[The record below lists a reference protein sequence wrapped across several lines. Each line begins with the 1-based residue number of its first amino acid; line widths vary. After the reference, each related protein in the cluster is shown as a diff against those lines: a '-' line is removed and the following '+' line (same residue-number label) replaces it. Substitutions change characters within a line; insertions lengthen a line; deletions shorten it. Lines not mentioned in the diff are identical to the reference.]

1 MASPKNPEA
10 MNNAKKETARLDKNN
25 INNTAVYV
33 CYVIPLVIGF
43 FELIHF
49 NEWIIA
55 GIAWISAVLF
65 NGIVSVTPLDWEPTS
80 IKVQEAYWGGFLV
93 MLFFGS
99 IVWGINSNRQNK
111 IS

>member
-10 MNNAKKETARLDKNN
+10 QNNAKKETARLDKNN

-49 NEWIIA
+49 NEWIVA
-55 GIAWISAVLF
+55 GFAWVCAIVY
-65 NGIVSVTPLDWEPTS
+65 NGIVSSTPLEWELTS
-80 IKVQEAYWGGFLV
+80 IKVQEAYWGGILV
-93 MLFFGS
+93 ILFFGS